1 MIIVKLMGGNGNQMF
16 QYAAGLAL
24 AKFHNT
30 ELLLDINYL
39 LDKSKRLHRH
49 EHRDYALTMF
59 NISGKI
65 ASNQQIAQFTT
76 PRVGNKYI
84 YHLKKRIHKEHNVFK
99 DDALTEMQSFYSLP
113 NNIYLD
119 GFWQNEKHFSH
130 ITDDLK
136 KDFTFKNALPKEC
149 SDIYE
154 EIQKSNS
161 VCVMFRRGDFV
172 NHPLLDVVGMNFYS
186 AALKKISEKLD
197 SPTLFIFS
205 DDISWCQENF
215 KPRDFQYKFVD
226 QSLTGPNAEYYLQMI
241 VACKHFII
249 PNSTFGW
256 WGAWLSDNQ
265 DKIIITPKI
274 WLKGQVTDINQIVPE
289 SWIAI

>member
-1 MIIVKLMGGNGNQMF
+1 MGGNGNQMF

-24 AKFHNT
+24 AKLHNT
-30 ELLLDINYL
+30 ELFLDINYL

-99 DDALTEMQSFYSLP
+99 DGDLTSTQSFYSLP
-113 NNIYLD
+113 NDVYLD
-119 GFWQNEKHFSH
+119 GYWQNVKYFADIIDE
-130 ITDDLK
+130 LK
-136 KDFTFKNALPKEC
+136 REFTFQKELPKEC
-149 SDIYE
+149 NDIYE
-154 EIQKSNS
+154 EIQKTNS
-161 VCVMFRRGDFV
+161 VCVMFRKGDFV
-172 NHPLLDVVGMNFYS
+172 NHPILDVVGIDFY
-186 AALKKISEKLD
+186 AEALKELSKKLN
-197 SPTLFIFS
+197 SPKLFIFS
-205 DDISWCQENF
+205 DDIPWCQENF
-215 KPRDFQYKFVD
+215 KPKGFQYEFVD

-241 VACKHFII
+241 VACNHFII

-256 WGAWLSDNQ
+256 WGAWLSDN
-265 DKIIITPKI
+265 KEKVIITPKI
-274 WLKGQVTDINQIVPE
+274 WFKGQTADINPIIPE
-289 SWIAI
+289 GWITI